1 MNIETTK
8 AELIGIIETMQ
19 TQEML
24 DRIKSQAVRLKDV
37 ETNSLES
44 NYTIEEVELID
55 KIQTAVPKDVFEKYH
70 NLFVKHRD
78 NQIDEKERKELK
90 KIAYLLEKYNAERL
104 THVLQ
109 LSILWQTDLNDVMQR
124 LNIHPPED
132 L

>member
-37 ETNSLES
+37 ETSSLES

-55 KIQTAVPKDVFEKYH
+55 KIQTAVPKGVFEKYH
-70 NLFVKHRD
+70 DLFVKHRD

-90 KIAYLLEKYNAERL
+90 KIAYLLEKYNVERL
-104 THVLQ
+104 THALQ

-124 LNIHPPED
+124 LNIHPSED